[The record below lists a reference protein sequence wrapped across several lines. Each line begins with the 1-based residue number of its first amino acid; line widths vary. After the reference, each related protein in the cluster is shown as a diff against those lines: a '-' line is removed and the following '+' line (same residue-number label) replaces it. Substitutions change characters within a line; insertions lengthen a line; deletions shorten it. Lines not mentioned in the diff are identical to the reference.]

1 MDPIKAMSLLNR
13 ACPYL
18 ARTGMTAL
26 QGLADAGLSGG
37 GMRSLSTSA
46 VEQARCGVCPG
57 HTGQSALLAKA
68 SECPVV
74 GPSIRANDAAAAA
87 KAAKATQQAPVTAC
101 PYAKCIDPADA
112 DGKVNVNAS
121 RPSKAVVGAGADAAP
136 VSHDSQE
143 GAFDYDG
150 LYQARLA
157 KKHGDK
163 SYRYFNNINRLAGRF
178 PQAHTA
184 NAANLVTVW
193 CSNDYLGQSK
203 NPVVVDAMKDAL
215 DMYGAGAGGTRNIA
229 GNSALHLRLEA
240 ELAALHRMEA
250 ALVFSS
256 CFVAND
262 ATISTLCSALPDC
275 VIFSDKM
282 NHASM
287 ILGIRHSGARKHV
300 FNHNDLAHLEELLA
314 QYPRST
320 PKLIAFESVYS
331 MSGTVGR
338 IPEICALAKK
348 YGAITY
354 LDEVHAVG
362 MYGPHGAGV
371 AEHYDYEASLSAPV
385 GQRIP
390 GSLMEQVDIVTGTL
404 GKAFGIVG
412 GYIAAS
418 SSLVDMIRS
427 YAPGFI
433 FTTSLPPPINAG
445 AVASIQ
451 YLSGSQRE
459 RFLQQTHV
467 RQLKSDLALA
477 GIPVVPNPS
486 HIVPVLVGDAER
498 AKMASDMLLT
508 EHNIY
513 VQSIN
518 YPTVPVGEERLRIT
532 PSPGHS
538 ADMRS
543 RLVGALDSVWN
554 RLGLRRTADWEREGG
569 RCGVGESRVNSEE
582 HVGWKR
588 GVEYMWEDHQ
598 LKQARDYE
606 MARKGAVPITPAI
619 PETVQQ
625 VISATMV

>member
-1 MDPIKAMSLLNR
+1 M
-13 ACPYL
+13 Y
-18 ARTGMTAL
+18 
-26 QGLADAGLSGG
+26 
-37 GMRSLSTSA
+37 
-46 VEQARCGVCPG
+46 
-57 HTGQSALLAKA
+57 
-68 SECPVV
+68 
-74 GPSIRANDAAAAA
+74 
-87 KAAKATQQAPVTAC
+87 
-101 PYAKCIDPADA
+101 
-112 DGKVNVNAS
+112 
-121 RPSKAVVGAGADAAP
+121 
-136 VSHDSQE
+136 QE
-143 GAFDYDG
+143 K
-150 LYQARLA
+150 LA
-157 KKHGDK
+157 KKHEDK
-163 SYRYFNNINRLAGRF
+163 SYRYFNNVNRLAARF

-184 NAANLVTVW
+184 KASNIVTVW

-203 NPVVVDAMKDAL
+203 NPVVVNAMKTAL
-215 DMYGAGAGGTRNIA
+215 DTYGAGAGGTRNIA

-240 ELAALHRMEA
+240 ELATLHRKEA

-262 ATISTLCSALPDC
+262 ATLSTLCSSLPGC

-287 ILGIRHSGARKHV
+287 IQGIRHSGARKHV
-300 FNHNDLAHLEELLA
+300 FDHNDLEHLEQQLA

-338 IPEICALAKK
+338 IPEICALARK
-348 YGAITY
+348 YGAITF

-371 AEHYDYEASLSAPV
+371 AEHYDYEASLRAPV
-385 GQRIP
+385 GQRIS
-390 GSLMEQVDIVTGTL
+390 GSVLDQVDIITGTL

-433 FTTSLPPPINAG
+433 FTTSLPPPIAAG

-451 YLSGSQRE
+451 YLSASQRE
-459 RFLQQTHV
+459 RYLQQTHV
-467 RQLKSDLALA
+467 RQLKDDLESA
-477 GIPVVPNPS
+477 GVPVVPNPS
-486 HIVPVLVGDAER
+486 HIVPVLVGDAES
-498 AKMASDMLLT
+498 AKAASDMLLAK
-508 EHNIY
+508 HNIY

-532 PSPGHS
+532 PGPGH
-538 ADMRS
+538 DNYMRA
-543 RLVGALDSVWN
+543 RLVSALDSVWST
-554 RLGLRRTADWEREGG
+554 LGLRRTVDWERLGG
-569 RCGVGESRVNSEE
+569 RCGVGEDRANSEL

-588 GVEYMWEDHQ
+588 GVENVWEDAQ
-598 LKQARDYE
+598 LKQAHDFER
-606 MARKGAVPITPAI
+606 ARKGGVPITPAI

-625 VISATMV
+625 IISAMA

>member
-1 MDPIKAMSLLNR
+1 MDPTRAMSVLSK

-18 ARTGMTAL
+18 ARTGLTAL
-26 QGLADAGLSGG
+26 QGLAATGVQSLGG
-37 GMRSLSTSA
+37 SRGVSTSA
-46 VEQARCGVCPG
+46 VEQARCSVCPG

-68 SECPVV
+68 SQCPVV
-74 GPSIRANDAAAAA
+74 GPSIRANEPS
-87 KAAKATQQAPVTAC
+87 KASKPGSQAPPAAC
-101 PYAKCIDPADA
+101 PYAKCVEGKASDAQAASASQPATHA
-112 DGKVNVNAS
+112 TREA
-121 RPSKAVVGAGADAAP
+121 
-136 VSHDSQE
+136 
-143 GAFDYDG
+143 AFDYEG
-150 LYQARLA
+150 LYQEKLA
-157 KKHGDK
+157 KKHEDK
-163 SYRYFNNINRLAGRF
+163 SYRYFNNINRLAARY

-184 NAANLVTVW
+184 QASNVVTVW

-203 NPVVVDAMKDAL
+203 NPAVVNSMKAAL
-215 DMYGAGAGGTRNIA
+215 DTYGAGAGGTRNIA
-229 GNSALHLRLEA
+229 GNSALHLRLET
-240 ELAALHRMEA
+240 ELASLHRKEA

-262 ATISTLCSALPDC
+262 ATLSTLCGALPGC

-287 ILGIRHSGARKHV
+287 IQGIRHSGARKHV
-300 FNHNDLAHLEELLA
+300 FDHNDLDHLEQLLA
-314 QYPRST
+314 QYPRAT

-338 IPEICALAKK
+338 IPEICALARK
-348 YGAITY
+348 YGAITF

-371 AEHYDYEASLSAPV
+371 AEHYDYDASLRAPV

-390 GSLMEQVDIVTGTL
+390 GSVLDQVDIITGTL

-433 FTTSLPPPINAG
+433 FTTSLPPPIAAG

-451 YLSGSQRE
+451 YLSESQRE
-459 RFLQQTHV
+459 RYLQQTHTRDV
-467 RQLKSDLALA
+467 KADLAAA

-486 HIVPVLVGDAER
+486 HIVPVLVGDAES
-498 AKMASDMLLT
+498 AKAASDMLLAK
-508 EHNIY
+508 HSIY

-532 PSPGHS
+532 PSPGH
-538 ADMRS
+538 DNFMRA
-543 RLVGALDSVWN
+543 RLVAALDSVWSS
-554 RLGLRRTADWEREGG
+554 LGLKRTVDWERLGG
-569 RCGVGESRVNSEE
+569 RCGVGENREHSEL

-588 GVEYMWEDHQ
+588 GVDHVWEDAQ
-598 LKQARDYE
+598 LKQAHDYE
-606 MARKGAVPITPAI
+606 RARKGGVAISPVI
-619 PETVQQ
+619 PETVQM
-625 VISATMV
+625 ISATA

>member
-1 MDPIKAMSLLNR
+1 MDATKAMSILNR

-18 ARTGMTAL
+18 ARTGLSAL
-26 QGLADAGLSGG
+26 E
-37 GMRSLSTSA
+37 GMAARGVSTSA
-46 VEQARCGVCPG
+46 VDQARCGVCPG

-74 GPSIRANDAAAAA
+74 GPSIRAKDAAAAA
-87 KAAKATQQAPVTAC
+87 AASGMAIPASC
-101 PYAKCIDPADA
+101 PYAGCKTTTASEGVSASASAAGISGRAAVETAAGPA
-112 DGKVNVNAS
+112 S
-121 RPSKAVVGAGADAAP
+121 PS
-136 VSHDSQE
+136 SLSSQE
-143 GAFDYDG
+143 TAFDYEG
-150 LYQARLA
+150 LYQSKLA
-157 KKHGDK
+157 KKHADK
-163 SYRYFNNINRLAGRF
+163 SYRYFNNINRLAMRY

-184 NAANLVTVW
+184 NASNIVTVW

-203 NPVVVDAMKDAL
+203 NPVVTNAMKTAL
-215 DMYGAGAGGTRNIA
+215 DTYGAGAGGTRNIA

-240 ELAALHRMEA
+240 ELARLHRKEA

-287 ILGIRHSGARKHV
+287 IQGIRNSRARKHV
-300 FNHNDLAHLEELLA
+300 FDHNNLEHLEQLLA

-320 PKLIAFESVYS
+320 PKMIAFESVYS

-338 IPEICALAKK
+338 IPEICALARK
-348 YGAITY
+348 YGAITF

-371 AEHYDYEASLSAPV
+371 AEHYDYEASLRAAP
-385 GQRIP
+385 GERIP
-390 GSLMEQVDIVTGTL
+390 GSVLDQVDIVTGTL

-418 SSLVDMIRS
+418 SSLVDMVRS

-451 YLSGSQRE
+451 YLYSSQRE
-459 RFLQQTHV
+459 RFLQQTHM
-467 RQLKSDLALA
+467 RELKTDLAAA

-498 AKMASDMLLT
+498 AKMASDMLLA

-532 PSPGHS
+532 PSPGH
-538 ADMRS
+538 DNFMRA
-543 RLVGALDSVWN
+543 RLVSALDSVWN
-554 RLGLRRTADWEREGG
+554 KLGLRRTADWVREGG
-569 RCGVGESRVNSEE
+569 RCGVGESRSNSEL

-588 GVEYMWEDHQ
+588 GVEYVWEDHQ
-598 LKQARDYE
+598 LKQAHDAE
-606 MARKGAVPITPAI
+606 LARKGGVPIKPAI

-625 VISATMV
+625 VIAATVA

>member
-1 MDPIKAMSLLNR
+1 MEATKAMSLFSR

-18 ARTGMTAL
+18 ARTGMSAL
-26 QGLADAGLSGG
+26 QGLASIGGSATRGLT
-37 GMRSLSTSA
+37 TSA
-46 VEQARCGVCPG
+46 VEQARCSVCPG

-68 SECPVV
+68 SQCPVV
-74 GPSIRANDAAAAA
+74 GPSIRANDSAGKPTKPLPAGCPFA
-87 KAAKATQQAPVTAC
+87 KT
-101 PYAKCIDPADA
+101 ADA
-112 DGKVNVNAS
+112 STPATHAS
-121 RPSKAVVGAGADAAP
+121 REA
-136 VSHDSQE
+136 
-143 GAFDYDG
+143 AFDYEG
-150 LYQARLA
+150 LYQERLA
-157 KKHGDK
+157 KKHEDK
-163 SYRYFNNINRLAGRF
+163 SYRYFNNINRLASKY

-184 NAANLVTVW
+184 SPENIVTVW

-203 NPVVVDAMKDAL
+203 HPAVVDAMKTAL
-215 DMYGAGAGGTRNIA
+215 DKYGAGAGGTRNIA
-229 GNSALHLRLEA
+229 GNSALHLRLES
-240 ELAALHRMEA
+240 ELASLHRKEA

-262 ATISTLCSALPDC
+262 ATLSTLCSSLPGC

-287 ILGIRHSGARKHV
+287 IQGIRHSGARKHV
-300 FNHNDLAHLEELLA
+300 FDHNDLSHLEQLLA

-320 PKLIAFESVYS
+320 PKLVAFESVYS

-338 IPEICALAKK
+338 IPEICALARK
-348 YGAITY
+348 YGAITF

-371 AEHYDYEASLSAPV
+371 AEHYDYDASLNTPA
-385 GQRIP
+385 GQRMA
-390 GSLMEQVDIVTGTL
+390 GSVLDQVDIITGTL

-418 SSLVDMIRS
+418 SSLVDMVRS

-433 FTTSLPPPINAG
+433 FTTSLPPPIAAG

-451 YLSGSQRE
+451 YLSESQRE
-459 RFLQQTHV
+459 RFLQQTHT
-467 RQLKSDLALA
+467 RQLKADLDAA

-498 AKMASDMLLT
+498 AKAASDMLLNQ
-508 EHNIY
+508 HRIY

-538 ADMRS
+538 DAMRAH
-543 RLVGALDSVWN
+543 LVGALDSVWTA
-554 RLGLRRTADWEREGG
+554 LGLKRSADWARQGG
-569 RCGVGESRVNSEE
+569 RCGVGEARAHSEL

-588 GVEYMWEDHQ
+588 GVANVWEDSQ
-598 LKQARDYE
+598 LEQARAIE
-606 MARKGAVPITPAI
+606 LARKGGLPITPAM

-625 VISATMV
+625 IISATA

>member
-1 MDPIKAMSLLNR
+1 MDPTKAMSILSR

-18 ARTGMTAL
+18 ARTGLSAL
-26 QGLADAGLSGG
+26 QSLAASGTVGVGFARGLT
-37 GMRSLSTSA
+37 TSA
-46 VEQARCGVCPG
+46 IEQARCSVCPG

-68 SECPVV
+68 SQCPVV
-74 GPSIRANDAAAAA
+74 GPAIRANDADAS
-87 KAAKATQQAPVTAC
+87 KPSQSQPATC
-101 PYAKCIDPADA
+101 PYAKGASNSSGAASAARTSASPAA
-112 DGKVNVNAS
+112 MPAAAEGK
-121 RPSKAVVGAGADAAP
+121 P
-136 VSHDSQE
+136 VSHGSLE
-143 GAFDYDG
+143 TTFDYEG
-150 LYQARLA
+150 MYQERLA
-157 KKHGDK
+157 KKHADK
-163 SYRYFNNINRLAGRF
+163 SYRYFNNINRLATKYPR
-178 PQAHTA
+178 AHTA
-184 NAANLVTVW
+184 NASNMVTVW

-203 NPVVVDAMKDAL
+203 SPAVVDAMKSAL
-215 DMYGAGAGGTRNIA
+215 TTYGAGAGGTRNIA
-229 GNSALHLRLEA
+229 GNSALHLQLES
-240 ELAALHRMEA
+240 ELATLHRKEA

-262 ATISTLCSALPDC
+262 ATLSTLCNALPDC

-287 ILGIRHSGARKHV
+287 IQGIRHSKARKHV
-300 FNHNDLAHLEELLA
+300 FGHNDLAHLEQLLA

-348 YGAITY
+348 YGAITF

-371 AEHYDYEASLSAPV
+371 AEHYDYDASLSTPA

-390 GSLMEQVDIVTGTL
+390 RSVLDQVDIVTGTL

-433 FTTSLPPPINAG
+433 FTTSLPPPIVAG

-459 RFLQQTHV
+459 RYLQQTHM
-467 RQLKSDLALA
+467 RELKSDLAAA

-498 AKMASDMLLT
+498 AKAASDLLLNQ
-508 EHNIY
+508 HAIY

-532 PSPGHS
+532 PGPGHS
-538 ADMRS
+538 SDMRAQ
-543 RLVGALDSVWN
+543 LVAALDSVWGT
-554 RLGLRRTADWEREGG
+554 LGLNRTVDWERLGG
-569 RCGVGESRVNSEE
+569 RCGVGESRTNSELY
-582 HVGWKR
+582 VGWKR
-588 GVEYMWEDHQ
+588 GVEYVWEDSQ
-598 LKQARDYE
+598 LRQAHDYE
-606 MARKGAVPITPAI
+606 RSRKGGVPIVPAI

-625 VISATMV
+625 IISAAV

>member
-1 MDPIKAMSLLNR
+1 HAPAA
-13 ACPYL
+13 ACPH
-18 ARTGMTAL
+18 AKCVESAPAVSASPPGKTGT
-26 QGLADAGLSGG
+26 
-37 GMRSLSTSA
+37 
-46 VEQARCGVCPG
+46 
-57 HTGQSALLAKA
+57 
-68 SECPVV
+68 
-74 GPSIRANDAAAAA
+74 AAAAA
-87 KAAKATQQAPVTAC
+87 AT
-101 PYAKCIDPADA
+101 
-112 DGKVNVNAS
+112 
-121 RPSKAVVGAGADAAP
+121 P
-136 VSHDSQE
+136 VSHESQE
-143 GAFDYDG
+143 GVFDYEG
-150 LYQARLA
+150 QYQAKLA

-163 SYRYFNNINRLAGRF
+163 SYRYFNNINRLAGRY

-203 NPVVVDAMKDAL
+203 NPVVVDAMKAAL
-215 DMYGAGAGGTRNIA
+215 DTYGAGAGGTRNIA

-240 ELAALHRMEA
+240 ELATLHRKEA
-250 ALVFSS
+250 ALMFSS

-262 ATISTLCSALPDC
+262 ATISTLCSALPEC

-287 ILGIRHSGARKHV
+287 IQGIRHSGAKKHV
-300 FNHNDLAHLEELLA
+300 FNHNDVDHLEQLLA

-371 AEHYDYEASLSAPV
+371 AEHYDYEASLSAPA
-385 GQRIP
+385 GQPIA
-390 GSLMEQVDIVTGTL
+390 GSVLDQVDIITGTL

-451 YLSGSQRE
+451 YLFGSQRE
-459 RFLQQTHV
+459 RFLQQTHT
-467 RQLKSDLALA
+467 RQLKADLASA

-498 AKMASDMLLT
+498 AKMASDMLLA

-518 YPTVPVGEERLRIT
+518 YPTVAVGEERLRIT
-532 PSPGHS
+532 PGPGHS
-538 ADMRS
+538 AAMRT
-543 RLVGALDSVWN
+543 RLIGALDSVWN

-569 RCGVGESRVNSEE
+569 RCGVGESRANSEQ

-588 GVEYMWEDHQ
+588 GVEHVWEDHQ
-598 LKQARDYE
+598 LKQAHDYE
-606 MARKGAVPITPAI
+606 MARKGAVPIVPAI

-625 VISATMV
+625 IVSATMA

>member
-1 MDPIKAMSLLNR
+1 MESAKAMSILSR

-18 ARTGMTAL
+18 ARTGMAGLQAL
-26 QGLADAGLSGG
+26 AGAGVGIARGLA
-37 GMRSLSTSA
+37 TSA
-46 VEQARCGVCPG
+46 VGRARCGVCPG

-68 SECPVV
+68 SQCPVV
-74 GPSIRANDAAAAA
+74 GPSLQATAARPAPAPA
-87 KAAKATQQAPVTAC
+87 PATC
-101 PYAKCIDPADA
+101 PYAHCADA
-112 DGKVNVNAS
+112 D
-121 RPSKAVVGAGADAAP
+121 ADAG
-136 VSHDSQE
+136 VKRQHQQQQE
-143 GAFDYDG
+143 PAHAAAFDYEG
-150 LYQARLA
+150 AYQAKLA
-157 KKHGDK
+157 AKHADK
-163 SYRYFNNINRLAGRF
+163 SYRYFNNINRLAGRY

-184 NAANLVTVW
+184 STSNIVTVW

-203 NPVVVDAMKDAL
+203 NPVVVDAMKAAL
-215 DMYGAGAGGTRNIA
+215 DTYGAGAGGTRNIA

-240 ELAALHRMEA
+240 ELATLHRKEA

-262 ATISTLCSALPDC
+262 ATLSTLCSSLPGC

-287 ILGIRHSGARKHV
+287 IQGIRHSKAKKHV
-300 FNHNDLAHLEELLA
+300 FEHNDLAHLEQLLA
-314 QYPRST
+314 QYPLST

-348 YGAITY
+348 YGAITF

-371 AEHYDYEASLSAPV
+371 AEHYDYAASLRAPA

-390 GSLMEQVDIVTGTL
+390 GSVMDQVDIVTGTL

-433 FTTSLPPPINAG
+433 FTTSLPPPIAAG

-451 YLSGSQRE
+451 YLSASQRE
-459 RFLQQTHV
+459 RVLQQTHM
-467 RQLKSDLALA
+467 RELKADLAA
-477 GIPVVPNPS
+477 VGIPVVPNPS
-486 HIVPVLVGDAER
+486 HIVPVLVGDAES
-498 AKMASDMLLT
+498 AKAASDMLLA
-508 EHNIY
+508 EHGIY

-532 PSPGHS
+532 PSPSHD
-538 ADMRS
+538 APMRA
-543 RLVGALDSVWN
+543 RLVRALGNVWDT
-554 RLGLRRTADWEREGG
+554 LGLRRTADWVRLGG
-569 RCGVGESRVNSEE
+569 RCGVGEDRADSEL

-588 GVEYMWEDHQ
+588 GVEYVWETSQ
-598 LKQARDYE
+598 LQQARDYE
-606 MARKGAVPITPAI
+606 RARKGAVPVAPVIPAD
-619 PETVQQ
+619 VQQ
-625 VISATMV
+625 AVSAAA

>member
-1 MDPIKAMSLLNR
+1 MDPIKAMSVLNR

-26 QGLADAGLSGG
+26 QGLADAGLSGS

-87 KAAKATQQAPVTAC
+87 KASKAVHQAPATAC
-101 PYAKCIDPADA
+101 PYAKCADSADA
-112 DGKVNVNAS
+112 KASAGANA
-121 RPSKAVVGAGADAAP
+121 PSKSGVAASAAAP

-143 GAFDYDG
+143 AVFDYEG
-150 LYQARLA
+150 QYQAKLA

-184 NAANLVTVW
+184 NAANIVTVW

-215 DMYGAGAGGTRNIA
+215 DTYGAGAGGTRNIA

-240 ELAALHRMEA
+240 ELASLHRMEA

-262 ATISTLCSALPDC
+262 ATISTLCSALPGC

-287 ILGIRHSGARKHV
+287 IQGIRHSGAKKHV
-300 FNHNDLAHLEELLA
+300 FNHNDLAHLEQLLA

-348 YGAITY
+348 YG
-354 LDEVHAVG
+354 
-362 MYGPHGAGV
+362 
-371 AEHYDYEASLSAPV
+371 
-385 GQRIP
+385 
-390 GSLMEQVDIVTGTL
+390 
-404 GKAFGIVG
+404 
-412 GYIAAS
+412 
-418 SSLVDMIRS
+418 
-427 YAPGFI
+427 
-433 FTTSLPPPINAG
+433 
-445 AVASIQ
+445 
-451 YLSGSQRE
+451 
-459 RFLQQTHV
+459 
-467 RQLKSDLALA
+467 
-477 GIPVVPNPS
+477 
-486 HIVPVLVGDAER
+486 
-498 AKMASDMLLT
+498 
-508 EHNIY
+508 
-513 VQSIN
+513 
-518 YPTVPVGEERLRIT
+518 
-532 PSPGHS
+532 
-538 ADMRS
+538 
-543 RLVGALDSVWN
+543 
-554 RLGLRRTADWEREGG
+554 
-569 RCGVGESRVNSEE
+569 
-582 HVGWKR
+582 
-588 GVEYMWEDHQ
+588 
-598 LKQARDYE
+598 
-606 MARKGAVPITPAI
+606 
-619 PETVQQ
+619 
-625 VISATMV
+625 

>member
-1 MDPIKAMSLLNR
+1 MSILSR

-18 ARTGMTAL
+18 ARTGLSAL
-26 QGLADAGLSGG
+26 QSLAASGAVG
-37 GMRSLSTSA
+37 VGFARGLSTSA

-68 SECPVV
+68 SQCPVV
-74 GPSIRANDAAAAA
+74 GPAIRSNEASVSKSS
-87 KAAKATQQAPVTAC
+87 KAIPAAC
-101 PYAKCIDPADA
+101 PYAKAA
-112 DGKVNVNAS
+112 GNVSSAAS
-121 RPSKAVVGAGADAAP
+121 AAGSNIGPTAAPLVGAEPA
-136 VSHDSQE
+136 SHASQE
-143 GAFDYDG
+143 TAFDYEG
-150 LYQARLA
+150 MYQEKLA
-157 KKHGDK
+157 KKHADK
-163 SYRYFNNINRLAGRF
+163 SYRYFNNINRLAAKF

-184 NAANLVTVW
+184 NAANVVTVW

-203 NPVVVDAMKDAL
+203 NPAVVDAMKSAL
-215 DMYGAGAGGTRNIA
+215 DTYGAGAGGTRNIA
-229 GNSALHLRLEA
+229 GNSALHLRLES
-240 ELAALHRMEA
+240 ELATLHRKEA

-262 ATISTLCSALPDC
+262 ATLSTLCSALPDC

-287 ILGIRHSGARKHV
+287 IQGIRHSNARKHV
-300 FNHNDLAHLEELLA
+300 FGHNDLTHLEHLLA

-338 IPEICALAKK
+338 IPEICALARK
-348 YGAITY
+348 YGAITF

-371 AEHYDYEASLSAPV
+371 AEHYDYDASLSTPT

-390 GSLMEQVDIVTGTL
+390 HSVLDQVDIVTGTL

-433 FTTSLPPPINAG
+433 FTTSLPPPIVAG

-459 RFLQQTHV
+459 RYLQQTHM
-467 RQLKSDLALA
+467 RELKADLAAA

-498 AKMASDMLLT
+498 AKAASDLLLSQ
-508 EHNIY
+508 HAIY

-538 ADMRS
+538 STMRTQ
-543 RLVGALDSVWN
+543 LVAALDSVWGT
-554 RLGLRRTADWEREGG
+554 LGLNRTVDWERLGG
-569 RCGVGESRVNSEE
+569 RCGVGESRVNSEL

-588 GVEYMWEDHQ
+588 GVEYVWEDTQ
-598 LKQARDYE
+598 LQQAHDYE
-606 MARKGAVPITPAI
+606 RARKGGVPIVPAI

-625 VISATMV
+625 IVSAAA